1 MNVILLDIAAV
12 SKDYQGCLPKPSGV
26 SVWSLRRDQTEF
38 TCPAVPSLL
47 LVTVQAP
54 QRVGQGQPMALA
66 GHAGTLFA
74 RHAAQERELTPPLCR
89 APFLST
95 LGAWCCSDSCSSFH
109 FKQSTFTG
117 SLCLPLTLSY
127 TITLMFFY
135 FLFYFFI
142 FSL

>member
-47 LVTVQAP
+47 LVTVQSP
-54 QRVGQGQPMALA
+54 QCVGQGQPLVLA
-66 GHAGTLFA
+66 GRATTLFA
-74 RHAAQERELTPPLCR
+74 QHTAQERGLTPLLCR
-89 APFLST
+89 APVLST
-95 LGAWCCSDSCSSFH
+95 LGAWHCLDSCSSLH

-117 SLCLPLTLSY
+117 SLYLPLTLSY
-127 TITLMFFY
+127 TITLMFFLF
-135 FLFYFFI
+135 FLSI
-142 FSL
+142 LSL